1 MHEMRRSAIVARP
14 AEAVYALVADVER
27 YPEFVPGCD
36 AAEILER
43 APGEIVARIGVRRGS
58 LHTSFTTRNR
68 LEPGRSVHMQLV
80 EGPFR
85 SFDGFWRFRPL
96 ESGACEIELL
106 MRYAFSNPLKR
117 ALLQPLF
124 NGIAEQMVQAFVRR
138 AQQLPPPP
146 AQA

>member
-36 AAEILER
+36 RTEVLGRGPDEVVVR
-43 APGEIVARIGVRRGS
+43 VGVRRGS

-68 LEPGRSVHMQLV
+68 LVPGQSVHMQLV
-80 EGPFR
+80 DGPFR
-85 SFDGFWRFRPL
+85 SFDGWWRFRPL
-96 ESGACEIELL
+96 SADSCEIELL
-106 MRYAFSNPLKR
+106 MRYDFSNPLKR

-124 NGIAEQMVQAFVRR
+124 NGIAEQMVQAFVQR
-138 AQQLPPPP
+138 AQRPPPT
-146 AQA
+146 AV